1 MNQKSTSAPIAEN
14 KMGTMPVGRLV
25 LNMSLPMMI
34 SMLVQALYNI
44 VDSVFVAMLL
54 SPPFLYDHIQYSS
67 ALFFR
72 PFSLSLS
79 LSLSILRMY
88 ALPHQF
94 YFYRSYIR
102 ASEPF
107 RPNSIFLHIHAAV
120 IKAAGKTEEPR
131 KESDKTAS
139 VKTGDKT
146 DPAVYIFF
154 VILTGGMIAILSA
167 GNRKN
172 RRK

>member
-1 MNQKSTSAPIAEN
+1 
-14 KMGTMPVGRLV
+14 
-25 LNMSLPMMI
+25 
-34 SMLVQALYNI
+34 
-44 VDSVFVAMLL
+44 
-54 SPPFLYDHIQYSS
+54 
-67 ALFFR
+67 
-72 PFSLSLS
+72 
-79 LSLSILRMY
+79 
-88 ALPHQF
+88 
-94 YFYRSYIR
+94 
-102 ASEPF
+102 
-107 RPNSIFLHIHAAV
+107 V

>member
-1 MNQKSTSAPIAEN
+1 M
-14 KMGTMPVGRLV
+14 LCH
-25 LNMSLPMMI
+25 I
-34 SMLVQALYNI
+34 SFI
-44 VDSVFVAMLL
+44 FTDRTFVTVNL
-54 SPPFLYDHIQYSS
+54 SET
-67 ALFFR
+67 AR
-72 PFSLSLS
+72 
-79 LSLSILRMY
+79 
-88 ALPHQF
+88 
-94 YFYRSYIR
+94 
-102 ASEPF
+102 
-107 RPNSIFLHIHAAV
+107 

>member
-1 MNQKSTSAPIAEN
+1 M
-14 KMGTMPVGRLV
+14 
-25 LNMSLPMMI
+25 
-34 SMLVQALYNI
+34 
-44 VDSVFVAMLL
+44 
-54 SPPFLYDHIQYSS
+54 
-67 ALFFR
+67 
-72 PFSLSLS
+72 
-79 LSLSILRMY
+79 
-88 ALPHQF
+88 
-94 YFYRSYIR
+94 
-102 ASEPF
+102 
-107 RPNSIFLHIHAAV
+107 

-172 RRK
+172 RRNRIDENRIKENRTEENRNNEKARGPFH

>member
-1 MNQKSTSAPIAEN
+1 MESDRESDREN
-14 KMGTMPVGRLV
+14 GR
-25 LNMSLPMMI
+25 I
-34 SMLVQALYNI
+34 E
-44 VDSVFVAMLL
+44 
-54 SPPFLYDHIQYSS
+54 
-67 ALFFR
+67 
-72 PFSLSLS
+72 
-79 LSLSILRMY
+79 
-88 ALPHQF
+88 
-94 YFYRSYIR
+94 RSCTVCGHK
-102 ASEPF
+102 ET
-107 RPNSIFLHIHAAV
+107 AV